1 MIRTVYYICG
11 RPRVAVRVASC
22 SGGKYINYANP
33 SKNNTKLKQISKT
46 MQSAVW
52 LLSSVSAVPLLPLS

>member
-1 MIRTVYYICG
+1 MIRTVYYIYG

-33 SKNNTKLKQISKT
+33 SKSNRK
-46 MQSAVW
+46 
-52 LLSSVSAVPLLPLS
+52 

>member
-22 SGGKYINYANP
+22 AGGVYVNYDNL
-33 SKNNTKLKQISKT
+33 SKSNKK
-46 MQSAVW
+46 
-52 LLSSVSAVPLLPLS
+52 